1 MVADSVIYAANALQM
16 ATTAISFS
24 AYLPQW
30 IKLFKTKSSENI
42 ALGSWCLWILST
54 SFNIFYAVVQYLING
69 SGWPL
74 IISATFNLSCILF
87 TVFLIIKYKK
97 KKEAWAKRPPA
108 DLNLCFFISSRAFS
122 CIRFLLGLYRQSPLN
137 C

>member
-1 MVADSVIYAANALQM
+1 MPPDSVIYAANICQM
-16 ATTAISFS
+16 ATTVISLS

-54 SFNIFYAVVQYLING
+54 SFNLFYAIVQYLVHG

-74 IISATFNLSCILF
+74 IISVFFNLSCILF

-97 KKEAWAKRPPA
+97 KK
-108 DLNLCFFISSRAFS
+108 AFS
-122 CIRFLLGLYRQSPLN
+122 V
-137 C
+137 